1 MIKQIILM
9 MILLSVLVTAYNPA
23 DKLTDLESGKNLTIS
38 MKEYTRNY
46 VKIREGSAVQ
56 FCTYDAQNN
65 ILAYN
70 TIIIKEITQEK
81 TKALLSIRGRKYEE
95 IELRLG
101 NDYKIN
107 FTGDKKIPFM
117 FIKEDILHYD
127 ENPNERNIILLFNV
141 PQFRRETL
149 PEIEPITRDN
159 IEGAGQKKEL
169 FTPLR
174 VIFLILIIGIITAL
188 IILFKKDKLN

>member
-1 MIKQIILM
+1 MI
-9 MILLSVLVTAYNPA
+9 ILLSVIVTAYNPA

-56 FCTYDAQNN
+56 FSTYDAQNN